1 MEKYIYYMEN
11 NIVRIS
17 ISEHSLPLVSACDIL
32 TTAESFFHMDRTAEF
47 NVMIYVTD
55 GTMYV
60 TEDGQDYE
68 IAAGEMLFL
77 KSGFRHFGRYETPR
91 GTRWFYAHFYLPENP
106 GNCENFIL
114 LPKKVSPLTGS
125 RIEEK
130 LYKLYDL
137 FHSTA
142 PIESIRKN
150 IMLFEILIDIASEQ
164 QPEGKSISDEISAY
178 LDRQT
183 DKDFS
188 KKLIGKQF
196 FMSYSHLAAV
206 FRKEKG
212 ISMGQYHNAARMNKA
227 CNLLRSTL
235 MSVGEIADS
244 LGFSDMLYFSKKFR
258 AFSGVSP
265 TEYRKQVQR
274 KY

>member
-1 MEKYIYYMEN
+1 MEN
-11 NIVRIS
+11 SIVCIS
-17 ISEHSLPLVSACDIL
+17 INEQSLPLVSDCDIL
-32 TTAESFFHMDRTAEF
+32 TASEDFFHMDRTADF

-60 TEDGQDYE
+60 TEEGQDYE

-77 KSGFRHFGRYETPR
+77 KSGLRHFGRYETLR
-91 GTRWFYAHFYLPENP
+91 GTRWIYAHFYLSDNI
-106 GNCENFIL
+106 GNALL
-114 LPKKVSPLTGS
+114 LPKKISSLSGG
-125 RIEEK
+125 RFEEK
-130 LYKLYDL
+130 LNKLCDF
-137 FHSTA
+137 FHSSD

-150 IMLFEILIDIASEQ
+150 VMLYEILLDIASEQ
-164 QPEGKSISDEISAY
+164 HPESKSISDEICAY
-178 LDRQT
+178 LDEQT

-188 KKLIGKQF
+188 KELIGKQF

-212 ISMGQYHNAARMNKA
+212 ISMGQYHNASRMNKA

-235 MSVGEIADS
+235 MSVGEIADW